1 MLYRKAK
8 SKALVKRDA
17 RWTLVFHDWN
27 YNRFDTS
34 MLGAKVTFL
43 TMDSEQCCIILR
55 MNGKIWFHF
64 ENCFVHA
71 VRHCNI
77 LKCMKYFLYFE
88 GSSCSCSTLQ
98 SSQMIETFV
107 KESAQMISQTF
118 VGLSSL
124 RTNAFNCDLAN
135 DATPPARYYTY
146 LVLTCFYMK

>member
-55 MNGKIWFHF
+55 MNGKIWFYF
-64 ENCFVHA
+64 EICLTRISNL
-71 VRHCNI
+71 
-77 LKCMKYFLYFE
+77 LKWLNPFLYFE

-124 RTNAFNCDLAN
+124 RANPFNCDLAN
-135 DATPPARYYTY
+135 DATPPAR
-146 LVLTCFYMK
+146 

>member
-55 MNGKIWFHF
+55 MNGKISNVSPLICWFF
-64 ENCFVHA
+64 DFAIFSNDWNIFF
-71 VRHCNI
+71 I
-77 LKCMKYFLYFE
+77 LKVLVVAARHYNLLRWLKHLWRNLRKWFLKHLLVCPVFVR
-88 GSSCSCSTLQ
+88 TL
-98 SSQMIETFV
+98 SIV
-107 KESAQMISQTF
+107 IWQTMLHHQQ
-118 VGLSSL
+118 GI
-124 RTNAFNCDLAN
+124 
-135 DATPPARYYTY
+135 TPILY
-146 LVLTCFYMK
+146 

>member
-1 MLYRKAK
+1 MQHCSRVFFTTSMVYRKAK

-55 MNGKIWFHF
+55 MNGKILFYL
-64 ENCFVHA
+64 ESCFVP
-71 VRHCNI
+71 VRHCNL
-77 LKCMKYFLYFE
+77 LKWLKHFLYFE

-118 VGLSSL
+118 VGLSNL
-124 RTNAFNCDLAN
+124 RANPFNCDLAN
-135 DATPPARYYTY
+135 DATPPAR
-146 LVLTCFYMK
+146 

>member
-1 MLYRKAK
+1 MLYCSRVFFTISMVYRKAK

-55 MNGKIWFHF
+55 MNGKISNVSPLICWLFF
-64 ENCFVHA
+64 
-71 VRHCNI
+71 RHCNL
-77 LKCMKYFLYFE
+77 LKWLKHFLYFE

-135 DATPPARYYTY
+135 DATPPA
-146 LVLTCFYMK
+146 K